1 MTVVHSDT
9 KVFGFLRNH
18 KDFYYLVVINF
29 GDMWDG
35 DIDGLSG
42 RGTKVFDS
50 EKDTSGTEQVDVN
63 KIKLNPGQAVI
74 VKRTSEEWVFS

>member
-1 MTVVHSDT
+1 
-9 KVFGFLRNH
+9 
-18 KDFYYLVVINF
+18 
-29 GDMWDG
+29 MWDG